1 MGDDD
6 QIRNELGSLQEEH
19 RTLDDMIADLGEA
32 ANNFNQLQMR
42 RLKKRKLWIKDR
54 ISHLLSELQPDI
66 IA

>member
-6 QIRNELGSLQEEH
+6 KIRDELVSLQEEH
-19 RTLDDMIADLGEA
+19 RSLDGMICDLGDA
-32 ANNFNQLQMR
+32 ANSFNQLQMR
-42 RLKKRKLWIKDR
+42 RLKKRKLWLKDR